1 MTVKGESVSLLTL
14 FLWRGLAKNVLL
26 AGEPV
31 PGRGEERVRG
41 LSVMQYVESSVRC
54 SSLLFRGL
62 ILQGGAAFG
71 HFGLKSIPS
80 VPRRVVLNN
89 GVESVER
96 NFVLAD
102 RLVEVN
108 AGVLELVSPEY
119 LTGQVGGPHLDVVP
133 RLRRRSLHC

>member
-1 MTVKGESVSLLTL
+1 MIVISNFIG
-14 FLWRGLAKNVLL
+14 FLCFMVRFRAFVWSAVL
-26 AGEPV
+26 
-31 PGRGEERVRG
+31 
-41 LSVMQYVESSVRC
+41 Q
-54 SSLLFRGL
+54 
-62 ILQGGAAFG
+62 
-71 HFGLKSIPS
+71 
-80 VPRRVVLNN
+80 N
-89 GVESVER
+89 GVQAFKR